1 MGRDWGHCVMGRDW
15 EDVTCVKKVGR
26 EDAPTRRDYKGNF
39 AGRKACSA
47 SHSDK
52 NLAPV
57 RPVHET
63 ATCMPTAPTLPEL
76 YDAHAAGLF
85 HYFVSFTGR
94 EADAKDLL
102 QELFIKLARQT
113 VPQGI
118 ANMRAWLLRLAH
130 HHAIDWLRRHRVRR
144 QAEEASHAPVEM
156 FAAQDDPDQAELA
169 KRLTH
174 ALALLPL
181 EQRSVAQL
189 KLWDGL
195 TFEEIAEVQGI
206 PLNTAASRYRYALE
220 KLRSELRPLYDELKP
235 S

>member
-1 MGRDWGHCVMGRDW
+1 MLPQAGI
-15 EDVTCVKKVGR
+15 
-26 EDAPTRRDYKGNF
+26 TRLKLPLQL
-39 AGRKACSA
+39 RKCLVRTIPQTKILPRRVLSV
-47 SHSDK
+47 
-52 NLAPV
+52 NLL
-57 RPVHET
+57 H
-63 ATCMPTAPTLPEL
+63 MPAAPTLPEL

-85 HYFVSFTGR
+85 HYLASFTGE

-102 QELFIKLARQT
+102 QELFIKLARQAI
-113 VPQGI
+113 PEGI

-130 HHAIDWLRRHRVRR
+130 RHAIDWLRRHQVRR
-144 QAEEASHAPVEM
+144 RAEEQAPMEM
-156 FAAQDDPDQAELA
+156 FAAHADPDQEALAGKLSQALA
-169 KRLTH
+169 K
-174 ALALLPL
+174 LPV

-220 KLRSELRPLYDELKP
+220 KLRQELRPIYDELNP

>member
-1 MGRDWGHCVMGRDW
+1 
-15 EDVTCVKKVGR
+15 
-26 EDAPTRRDYKGNF
+26 
-39 AGRKACSA
+39 
-47 SHSDK
+47 
-52 NLAPV
+52 
-57 RPVHET
+57 
-63 ATCMPTAPTLPEL
+63 MPAAPTLPDL

-85 HYFVSFTGR
+85 HYFASFTGT

-102 QELFIKLARQT
+102 QELFIKLGRQT
-113 VPQGI
+113 VPADI

-130 HHAIDWLRRHRVRR
+130 RHAIDWVRRHRVRQR
-144 QAEEASHAPVEM
+144 AEEQAHTHPAADM
-156 FAAQDDPDQAELA
+156 FAPQDDPDQAELA
-169 KRLTH
+169 RRLLH

-195 TFEEIAEVQGI
+195 TFEEIAAVQGI

>member
-1 MGRDWGHCVMGRDW
+1 MR
-15 EDVTCVKKVGR
+15 
-26 EDAPTRRDYKGNF
+26 
-39 AGRKACSA
+39 
-47 SHSDK
+47 
-52 NLAPV
+52 PV
-57 RPVHET
+57 RET
-63 ATCMPTAPTLPEL
+63 RLCMSAAPTLPEL

-85 HYFVSFTGR
+85 HYFTSFTGE

-102 QELFIKLARQT
+102 QDFFIKLAGQT
-113 VPQGI
+113 IPQGI

-130 HHAIDWLRRHRVRR
+130 HHAIDWLRKHRVRR
-144 QAEEASHAPVEM
+144 RAEEESHAPTEV
-156 FAAQDDPDQAELA
+156 FASHDDPDQAELA

-174 ALALLPL
+174 ALTLLPL

-220 KLRSELRPLYDELKP
+220 KLRSELRPLYDEMKP

>member
-1 MGRDWGHCVMGRDW
+1 M
-15 EDVTCVKKVGR
+15 
-26 EDAPTRRDYKGNF
+26 P
-39 AGRKACSA
+39 
-47 SHSDK
+47 
-52 NLAPV
+52 
-57 RPVHET
+57 
-63 ATCMPTAPTLPEL
+63 ATPTLPEL

-85 HYFVSFTGR
+85 HYFASFTGE

-102 QELFIKLARQT
+102 QELFIKLARQKI
-113 VPQGI
+113 PQDV

-130 HHAIDWLRRHRVRR
+130 HHSIDWLRRHRVRR
-144 QAEEASHAPVEM
+144 RAEDDARPVEI
-156 FAAQDDPDQAELA
+156 FATCEDPDQAELA
-169 KRLTH
+169 RRLTQ

-195 TFEEIAEVQGI
+195 TFEEIAEVQCI

-220 KLRSELRPLYDELKP
+220 KLRSELKPLYDELKP

>member
-1 MGRDWGHCVMGRDW
+1 
-15 EDVTCVKKVGR
+15 
-26 EDAPTRRDYKGNF
+26 
-39 AGRKACSA
+39 
-47 SHSDK
+47 
-52 NLAPV
+52 
-57 RPVHET
+57 
-63 ATCMPTAPTLPEL
+63 MPAAPTLPEL

-85 HYFVSFTGR
+85 HYFTSFTGN

-102 QELFIKLARQT
+102 QELFIKLARQSI
-113 VPQGI
+113 PPGI
-118 ANMRAWLLRLAH
+118 ASMRAWLLRLAH
-130 HHAIDWLRRHRVRR
+130 HHAIDWLRRHTVRR
-144 QAEEASHAPVEM
+144 RAEEESQAPVVEM
-156 FAAQDDPDQAELA
+156 FAAHADPDQAELA
-169 KRLTH
+169 QSLTR

>member
-1 MGRDWGHCVMGRDW
+1 
-15 EDVTCVKKVGR
+15 
-26 EDAPTRRDYKGNF
+26 
-39 AGRKACSA
+39 
-47 SHSDK
+47 
-52 NLAPV
+52 
-57 RPVHET
+57 
-63 ATCMPTAPTLPEL
+63 MPAAAPTLPEL

-85 HYFVSFTGR
+85 HYLASFTGV

-102 QELFIKLARQT
+102 QELFIKLGQRAI
-113 VPQGI
+113 PGDI

-130 HHAIDWLRRHRVRR
+130 HHAIDWLRRHSVRR
-144 QAEEASHAPVEM
+144 QAEEAAAGRDALVETFAP
-156 FAAQDDPDQAELA
+156 QNDPDQAELA
-169 KRLTH
+169 RRLAH
-174 ALALLPL
+174 ALALLPV

>member
-1 MGRDWGHCVMGRDW
+1 MPA
-15 EDVTCVKKVGR
+15 
-26 EDAPTRRDYKGNF
+26 AP
-39 AGRKACSA
+39 
-47 SHSDK
+47 
-52 NLAPV
+52 P
-57 RPVHET
+57 
-63 ATCMPTAPTLPEL
+63 LPEL

-85 HYFVSFTGR
+85 HYFTSFTGA

-102 QELFIKLARQT
+102 QELFMKLGRQG
-113 VPQGI
+113 VPPGLG
-118 ANMRAWLLRLAH
+118 NMRAWLLRLAH
-130 HHAIDWLRRHRVRR
+130 HQAIDWLRRHQVRR
-144 QAEEASHAPVEM
+144 RAEEAAHGQAHGPVEM
-156 FAAQDDPDQAELA
+156 FAPHDDPDQAELA
-169 KRLTH
+169 RRLGH

>member
-1 MGRDWGHCVMGRDW
+1 
-15 EDVTCVKKVGR
+15 
-26 EDAPTRRDYKGNF
+26 
-39 AGRKACSA
+39 
-47 SHSDK
+47 
-52 NLAPV
+52 
-57 RPVHET
+57 
-63 ATCMPTAPTLPEL
+63 MPAAPTLPEL

-85 HYFVSFTGR
+85 HYFTSFTGN

-102 QELFIKLARQT
+102 QEFFIKLARQT
-113 VPQGI
+113 IPAGI
-118 ANMRAWLLRLAH
+118 ANLRAWLLRLAH

-144 QAEEASHAPVEM
+144 DAEEAAPVEM
-156 FAAQDDPDQAELA
+156 FATHEDPDQAELA
-169 KRLTH
+169 QRLTR
-174 ALALLPL
+174 ALTLLPL

>member
-1 MGRDWGHCVMGRDW
+1 MLPHEGI
-15 EDVTCVKKVGR
+15 
-26 EDAPTRRDYKGNF
+26 TRVILQGEMPVSQIH
-39 AGRKACSA
+39 A
-47 SHSDK
+47 DK
-52 NLAPV
+52 NLAAMRPV
-57 RPVHET
+57 RET
-63 ATCMPTAPTLPEL
+63 TDCMPAAPTLPEL

-85 HYFVSFTGR
+85 HYFTSFTGE

-102 QELFIKLARQT
+102 QELFIKLARQSI
-113 VPQGI
+113 PSGI
-118 ANMRAWLLRLAH
+118 VNLRAWLLRLAH
-130 HHAIDWLRRHRVRR
+130 HQAVDWLRRHRVRR
-144 QAEEASHAPVEM
+144 RAEEEMPPEM
-156 FAAQDDPDQAELA
+156 FATQDDPDQEELA
-169 KRLTH
+169 RRLTC

>member
-1 MGRDWGHCVMGRDW
+1 MLG
-15 EDVTCVKKVGR
+15 KVGA
-26 EDAPTRRDYKGNF
+26 EDAAAGGDYKGKI
-39 AGRKACSA
+39 AGARAETNEA
-47 SHSDK
+47 AFHADK
-52 NLAPV
+52 NLAAMRPV
-57 RPVHET
+57 RET
-63 ATCMPTAPTLPEL
+63 AYRMPATPTLPDL

-85 HYFVSFTGR
+85 HYFTSFTGA

-102 QELFIKLARQT
+102 QEFFIKLARQT
-113 VPQGI
+113 IPQGI

-130 HHAIDWLRRHRVRR
+130 HHAIDWLRKHRVRR
-144 QAEEASHAPVEM
+144 HAEEESHASVEL
-156 FAAQDDPDQAELA
+156 FAPQDDPDQAELA

>member
-1 MGRDWGHCVMGRDW
+1 
-15 EDVTCVKKVGR
+15 
-26 EDAPTRRDYKGNF
+26 
-39 AGRKACSA
+39 
-47 SHSDK
+47 
-52 NLAPV
+52 
-57 RPVHET
+57 
-63 ATCMPTAPTLPEL
+63 MPTAAPTLPEL

-85 HYFVSFTGR
+85 HYFSSFTGA

-102 QELFIKLARQT
+102 QELFIKLGRQA

-130 HHAIDWLRRHRVRR
+130 HQAIDWLRRHQVRR
-144 QAEEASHAPVEM
+144 RAEEAAHGPGEAFAP
-156 FAAQDDPDQAELA
+156 QDDPDQAELA
-169 KRLTH
+169 RRLTR
-174 ALALLPL
+174 ALALLPV

-195 TFEEIAEVQGI
+195 TFDEIAEVQGI

-220 KLRSELRPLYDELKP
+220 KLRGELRPLYDEMKP

>member
-1 MGRDWGHCVMGRDW
+1 M
-15 EDVTCVKKVGR
+15 
-26 EDAPTRRDYKGNF
+26 P
-39 AGRKACSA
+39 A
-47 SHSDK
+47 S
-52 NLAPV
+52 
-57 RPVHET
+57 
-63 ATCMPTAPTLPEL
+63 PTLPEL

-85 HYFVSFTGR
+85 HYLTSFTDS

-102 QELFIKLARQT
+102 QELFIKLARQ
-113 VPQGI
+113 VIPPDI
-118 ANMRAWLLRLAH
+118 MNLRAWLLRLAH
-130 HHAIDWLRRHRVRR
+130 HQAVDWLRRHQARR
-144 QAEEASHAPVEM
+144 RAEENMPVEM
-156 FAAQDDPDQAELA
+156 FAAQSDPDQESLGRQLVLALA
-169 KRLTH
+169 K
-174 ALALLPL
+174 LPL

>member
-1 MGRDWGHCVMGRDW
+1 MLPHEGI
-15 EDVTCVKKVGR
+15 
-26 EDAPTRRDYKGNF
+26 TRVNLQGEMPVSEIQ
-39 AGRKACSA
+39 A
-47 SHSDK
+47 DK
-52 NLAPV
+52 NLAAV
-57 RPVHET
+57 RPVRET
-63 ATCMPTAPTLPEL
+63 ATRMPAAPTLPEL

-85 HYFVSFTGR
+85 HYFTSFTGE

-102 QELFIKLARQT
+102 QELFIKLARQSI
-113 VPQGI
+113 PSGI
-118 ANMRAWLLRLAH
+118 VNLRAWLLRLAH
-130 HHAIDWLRRHRVRR
+130 HQAIDWLRRHRVRR
-144 QAEEASHAPVEM
+144 RAEEETPLVEM

-169 KRLTH
+169 RHLTR
-174 ALALLPL
+174 ALAVLPL

>member
-1 MGRDWGHCVMGRDW
+1 MLPHEGITRVILPGDRTETPGRVIH
-15 EDVTCVKKVGR
+15 
-26 EDAPTRRDYKGNF
+26 A
-39 AGRKACSA
+39 
-47 SHSDK
+47 DK
-52 NLAPV
+52 NLAHLRPV
-57 RPVHET
+57 RET
-63 ATCMPTAPTLPEL
+63 ACHMPAAPTLPEL

-85 HYFVSFTGR
+85 HYFNSFTGG

-102 QELFIKLARQT
+102 QELFIKLARQAI
-113 VPQGI
+113 PHGI

-130 HHAIDWLRRHRVRR
+130 HQAIDWLRKHQVRR
-144 QAEEASHAPVEM
+144 RAEEAAPPEM
-156 FAAQDDPDQAELA
+156 FAVHEDPDQAELA
-169 KRLTH
+169 KRLTA

>member
-1 MGRDWGHCVMGRDW
+1 M
-15 EDVTCVKKVGR
+15 
-26 EDAPTRRDYKGNF
+26 P
-39 AGRKACSA
+39 
-47 SHSDK
+47 
-52 NLAPV
+52 
-57 RPVHET
+57 
-63 ATCMPTAPTLPEL
+63 ATPTLPEL

-85 HYFVSFTGR
+85 HYFNSFTGR

-102 QELFIKLARQT
+102 QELFMKLARQP
-113 VPQGI
+113 VPAGVL
-118 ANMRAWLLRLAH
+118 NLRAWLLRLAH
-130 HHAIDWLRRHRVRR
+130 HHAIDWLRRHQVRR
-144 QAEEASHAPVEM
+144 RAEEETPPEM
-156 FAAQDDPDQAELA
+156 FAAQNDPDQAELA
-169 KRLTH
+169 QRLTT

>member
-1 MGRDWGHCVMGRDW
+1 
-15 EDVTCVKKVGR
+15 
-26 EDAPTRRDYKGNF
+26 
-39 AGRKACSA
+39 
-47 SHSDK
+47 
-52 NLAPV
+52 
-57 RPVHET
+57 
-63 ATCMPTAPTLPEL
+63 MPAAPTLPEL

-85 HYFVSFTGR
+85 HYFTRFTGN

-102 QELFIKLARQT
+102 QELFIKLARQAI
-113 VPQGI
+113 PPGI
-118 ANMRAWLLRLAH
+118 ASMRAWLLRLAH

-144 QAEEASHAPVEM
+144 RAEEEAHAPVVEM
-156 FAAQDDPDQAELA
+156 FTAQADPDQAELA
-169 KRLTH
+169 KRLNL

-181 EQRSVAQL
+181 VQRSVAQL

>member
-1 MGRDWGHCVMGRDW
+1 MR
-15 EDVTCVKKVGR
+15 
-26 EDAPTRRDYKGNF
+26 
-39 AGRKACSA
+39 
-47 SHSDK
+47 
-52 NLAPV
+52 PV
-57 RPVHET
+57 RET
-63 ATCMPTAPTLPEL
+63 AIRMPASPTLPEL
-76 YDAHAAGLF
+76 YDAHAVGLF
-85 HYFVSFTGR
+85 HYFTSFTGG

-102 QELFIKLARQT
+102 QELFIKLARQPIPAG
-113 VPQGI
+113 VL
-118 ANMRAWLLRLAH
+118 NVRAWLLRLAH
-130 HHAIDWLRRHRVRR
+130 HQAIDWLRKHQVRR
-144 QAEEASHAPVEM
+144 RAEEAAPPEM

-169 KRLTH
+169 RRLTR
-174 ALALLPL
+174 ALTILPL

>member
-1 MGRDWGHCVMGRDW
+1 M
-15 EDVTCVKKVGR
+15 
-26 EDAPTRRDYKGNF
+26 P
-39 AGRKACSA
+39 A
-47 SHSDK
+47 S
-52 NLAPV
+52 L
-57 RPVHET
+57 
-63 ATCMPTAPTLPEL
+63 TLPEI

-85 HYFVSFTGR
+85 HYFWSFTGQ

-102 QELFIKLARQT
+102 QNLFIKLSRQSI
-113 VPQGI
+113 PDGI
-118 ANMRAWLLRLAH
+118 SNMRAWLLRMAH
-130 HHAIDWLRRHRVRR
+130 HQAIDWLRRHQVRWR
-144 QAEEASHAPVEM
+144 AEQESPLEM
-156 FAAQDDPDQAELA
+156 FASVADPDQAELS
-169 KRLTH
+169 RRFTC

>member
-1 MGRDWGHCVMGRDW
+1 M
-15 EDVTCVKKVGR
+15 
-26 EDAPTRRDYKGNF
+26 A
-39 AGRKACSA
+39 A
-47 SHSDK
+47 
-52 NLAPV
+52 
-57 RPVHET
+57 
-63 ATCMPTAPTLPEL
+63 APTLPEL

-85 HYFVSFTGR
+85 HYFTSFTGN

-102 QELFIKLARQT
+102 QELCIKLARQQI
-113 VPQGI
+113 PPGI
-118 ANMRAWLLRLAH
+118 ASMRAWLLRLAH

-144 QAEEASHAPVEM
+144 DAEDAAPVEM
-156 FAAQDDPDQAELA
+156 FASQEDPDQAELA
-169 KRLTH
+169 RRLSR

>member
-1 MGRDWGHCVMGRDW
+1 
-15 EDVTCVKKVGR
+15 
-26 EDAPTRRDYKGNF
+26 
-39 AGRKACSA
+39 
-47 SHSDK
+47 
-52 NLAPV
+52 
-57 RPVHET
+57 
-63 ATCMPTAPTLPEL
+63 MPAAPTLPDL

-85 HYFVSFTGR
+85 HYFTSFTGS

-102 QELFIKLARQT
+102 QEFFIKLARQQI
-113 VPQGI
+113 PADI
-118 ANMRAWLLRLAH
+118 LNMRAWLLRLAH
-130 HHAIDWLRRHRVRR
+130 HHAIDWLRRHTVRR
-144 QAEEASHAPVEM
+144 RAEEEAHAQAPVEM
-156 FAAQDDPDQAELA
+156 FAAHEDPDQAELA
-169 KRLTH
+169 QRLTR

>member
-1 MGRDWGHCVMGRDW
+1 
-15 EDVTCVKKVGR
+15 
-26 EDAPTRRDYKGNF
+26 
-39 AGRKACSA
+39 
-47 SHSDK
+47 
-52 NLAPV
+52 
-57 RPVHET
+57 
-63 ATCMPTAPTLPEL
+63 MPAAPTLPEL

-85 HYFVSFTGR
+85 HYLASFTGA

-102 QELFIKLARQT
+102 QELFIKLGRQSL
-113 VPQGI
+113 PPGI
-118 ANMRAWLLRLAH
+118 GNMRAWLLRLAH

-144 QAEEASHAPVEM
+144 RAEEAAHAQQAPAEM
-156 FAAQDDPDQAELA
+156 FAPHDDPDQAELA
-169 KRLTH
+169 RRLAQ
-174 ALALLPL
+174 ALTLLPL

-235 S
+235 

>member
-1 MGRDWGHCVMGRDW
+1 
-15 EDVTCVKKVGR
+15 
-26 EDAPTRRDYKGNF
+26 
-39 AGRKACSA
+39 
-47 SHSDK
+47 
-52 NLAPV
+52 
-57 RPVHET
+57 
-63 ATCMPTAPTLPEL
+63 MPSAPTLPEL

-85 HYFVSFTGR
+85 HYFTSFTHE

-102 QELFIKLARQT
+102 QDFFIKLARQT
-113 VPQGI
+113 IPHSI
-118 ANMRAWLLRLAH
+118 SNMRAWLLRLAH

-144 QAEEASHAPVEM
+144 RVEDESQTWVDM
-156 FAAQDDPDQAELA
+156 FAPQDDPDQEALA
-169 KRLTH
+169 RRLTH
-174 ALALLPL
+174 ALASLPL